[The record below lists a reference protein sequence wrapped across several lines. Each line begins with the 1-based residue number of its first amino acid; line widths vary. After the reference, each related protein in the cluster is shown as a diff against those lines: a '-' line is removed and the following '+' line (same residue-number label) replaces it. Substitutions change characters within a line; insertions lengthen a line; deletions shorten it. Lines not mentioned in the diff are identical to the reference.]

1 MLQFWDEVSGAVQ
14 LGDGARLYSH
24 MPRQEVLAAQALLA
38 PDAAALRGMQNEST
52 LPFPAFSV
60 AGGKLAC
67 LCQMHG
73 DKLHAVE
80 FTVVNVGA
88 KRRGTADQQRALL
101 FQCLR
106 CADPSP
112 DSKHGVLLKCAFGNA
127 LLVTDPRTGGAML
140 RLTYR

>member
-88 KRRGTADQQRALL
+88 KRRGTADQHGAPVRAGH
-101 FQCLR
+101 
-106 CADPSP
+106 D
-112 DSKHGVLLKCAFGNA
+112 V
-127 LLVTDPRTGGAML
+127 
-140 RLTYR
+140 